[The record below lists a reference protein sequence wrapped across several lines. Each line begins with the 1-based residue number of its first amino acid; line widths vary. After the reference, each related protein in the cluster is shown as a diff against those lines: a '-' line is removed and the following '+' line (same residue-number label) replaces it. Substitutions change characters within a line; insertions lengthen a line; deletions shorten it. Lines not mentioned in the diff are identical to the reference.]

1 MRKHS
6 LTLAIAGLML
16 ACSPHARLSAAFAAA
31 DGNVPTIRPLM
42 VLRPIANSTEAE
54 LLVYGDIGDSWWGE
68 SVTALSVVQQLQA
81 LPANTTQINVRI
93 NSYGGSVSDGIAIYN
108 ALKRHSARVVVTVDG
123 VAMSSASLIAMAGD
137 EIQMPG
143 TSLLMIHAPW
153 GVAQGNAQDMRVMA
167 DVLDTYAQAMAGAY
181 ANKTGKPNADMLA
194 LLSDGQDHYY
204 TGEQSVAEGFADALV
219 AATADL
225 GDEADNKNASAR
237 AAGVHRLLAGAP
249 DHIKQ
254 IAVAAAARHP
264 AALPELAK
272 PRMRMPAG
280 FDAQSLEQALASA
293 SGQQALMAALTTAAT
308 AESGDDDMKLRK
320 LFAAGFRNKLGAD
333 GGEGGGGVA
342 ATVADVHAALRTRN
356 EEIKAVLEPYMRREG
371 VSALY
376 TAALADPSATV
387 DSVRA
392 SLLPILGGAS
402 EPAGSAM
409 HIQMGTSENEKMRG
423 AAEQLLMARYGLI
436 HGDAAVAARQG
447 NPFGSASLISMA
459 EQMLVRGGANTRHM
473 GREEIAQRALAAG
486 GQTTSDFPVLLENVL
501 HKALLG
507 GYSASAFTWMRF
519 CTIGTLIDNR
529 PHSRY
534 HLSSFSDLKVANER
548 GEYENGVLG
557 DGAKETIQGKRKG
570 RILEITPEVLIN
582 DDLGALIRVSGAL
595 GQAAGR
601 TIEKDVY
608 SLFAANGG
616 NGPTMNDG
624 KPLFHV
630 DHGNIAAT
638 GGVPSVASFD
648 AARTAMAGQMDP
660 GGNDFLDITP
670 AIWLG
675 PLALGGSARV
685 INRAEYDPDTPN
697 KLQRPNMVQNQ
708 FKDLIDTPRLAGDP
722 WYALADS
729 ATEAVFEVAFLDG
742 IQTPTLEQELNFRS
756 DGIAWKAAHRYGV
769 AAVGWRGIH
778 KNPGK

>member
-6 LTLAIAGLML
+6 LTLAMAGLML
-16 ACSPHARLSAAFAAA
+16 ACWPHARLSAAFAAA

-42 VLRPIANSTEAE
+42 VLRPIANTTEAE

-137 EIQMPG
+137 EIQMPA

-181 ANKTGKPNADMLA
+181 ANKTAKPNADMLA

-204 TGEQSVAEGFADALV
+204 TGEQAVAEGFADALV
-219 AATADL
+219 DATADL
-225 GDEADNKNASAR
+225 GDETDNQNASAR
-237 AAGVHRLLAGAP
+237 AAGVNRLLAGAP

-264 AALPELAK
+264 AALPEQAK

-308 AESGDDDMKLRK
+308 AESGDVDMKLRK

-356 EEIKAVLEPYMRREG
+356 DEIKAVLDPYMRREG

-376 TAALADPSATV
+376 TAALVDPSVTV

-402 EPAGSAM
+402 EPAGTTM
-409 HIQMGTSENEKMRG
+409 HIEMGASESEKLRAAGEQILLARAGVIKG
-423 AAEQLLMARYGLI
+423 AEAER
-436 HGDAAVAARQG
+436 ARQG
-447 NPFGSASLISMA
+447 NPFARSTMINMA
-459 EQMLVRGGANTRHM
+459 EQFLIRAGANTRDM
-473 GREEIAQRALAAG
+473 GRDEIARRALAAG
-486 GQTTSDFPVLLENVL
+486 GQTTGDFPVLLENVL
-501 HKALLG
+501 HKTLVG
-507 GYSASAFTWMRF
+507 GYNLASFTWTRF
-519 CTIGTLIDNR
+519 CSTGTLSDYR
-529 PHSRY
+529 PHGRY
-534 HLSSFSDLKVANER
+534 HLSSFSDLKGVNEA
-548 GEYENGVLG
+548 GEYETGVLG
-557 DGAKETIQGKRKG
+557 DAQKETITGQRKG
-570 RILEITPEVLIN
+570 RILQITPEVLIN
-582 DDLGALIRVSGAL
+582 DDLGGITRIAAAL

-608 SLFAANGG
+608 ALFAMNGG
-616 NGPTMNDG
+616 AGPTMNDG
-624 KPLFHV
+624 KPLFHTS
-630 DHGNIAAT
+630 HGNIAST
-638 GGVPSVASFD
+638 GDAPTVAAFD
-648 AARTAMAGQMDP
+648 LIRQQLANQKDP
-660 GGNDFLDITP
+660 AGNDFLDIT
-670 AIWLG
+670 AALWLG
-675 PLALGGSARV
+675 PLSLGGQARV
-685 INRAEYDPDTPN
+685 TNEAQYDVDVSNKFEVPN
-697 KLQRPNMVQNQ
+697 KSRGM
-708 FKDLIDTPRLAGDP
+708 FRDLVDTPRLSGTA
-722 WYALADS
+722 WYGLADPGI
-729 ATEAVFEVAFLDG
+729 EPVIEVAFLDG
-742 IQTPTLEQELNFRS
+742 IQTPTLEQETNFRT
-756 DGIAWKAAHRYGV
+756 DGLAWKAVHRYGT
-769 AAVGWRGIH
+769 AAVGWRGAI